1 MVVNNNDYNVVKQ
14 PYINKYIKVNL
25 LNQNFAVVDEISG
38 QLINLSISVNADSDL
53 RRMADISLIIE
64 EGDDSYIIKAGSKI
78 FLNRYC
84 QPYVGYEN
92 ITTGEIQWY
101 NQGIYLINAPSWE
114 YNAAN
119 NTLSFNG
126 IDLMSKLTGMR
137 NGNLEG
143 VPAVI
148 PQGSNVRN
156 AIIETLA
163 LGGFT
168 QYIVDECTL
177 SNGTVQDVPYDIE
190 IPQGGT
196 VYQILEA
203 LRDIVPNYQMYFDI
217 DGVFHYDRIPS
228 GDNDPVLIDDDLWK
242 DVLIGENVST
252 DFENMKN
259 VIEVFGKTHDG
270 VQYYDPHGYLAPGG
284 LLKINCD
291 GLPDDISPYTLIGA
305 TIDEDIDQPSI
316 LVMVNDRINALVV
329 DSHGNPCT
337 HIDGNRYVVFM
348 FQEDG
353 NWQYLGGIQPYAKI
367 EDDNPDSP
375 FYVEGEAGRVRIVL
389 SGGEYDNIGSDELA
403 LERAKAELYWRCR
416 LNDTVNL
423 VTVPI
428 PWLDVNIIV
437 EHTMH
442 QTKET
447 RKYMI
452 KTYNVSYG
460 EIGNMSITAISYYS
474 KE

>member
-53 RRMADISLIIE
+53 RRMADISLIVE
-64 EGDDSYIIKAGSKI
+64 EGDDSYIVKAGSKI

-177 SNGTVQDVPYDIE
+177 SSGVVQDVPYDIE

-217 DGVFHYDRIPS
+217 DGVFHYDKIPS

-259 VIEVFGKTHDG
+259 VVEVFGKTHDG
-270 VQYYDPHGYLAPGG
+270 VQYYDPSVTPTIGDGMIHV
-284 LLKINCD
+284 NVT
-291 GLPDDISPYTLIGA
+291 GLPDPLPPYTMIGCTLTRDA
-305 TIDEDIDQPSI
+305 NNNVSI
-316 LVMVNDRINALVV
+316 IVMVNDKPAVLIV
-329 DSHGNPCT
+329 DSHGNPVN
-337 HIDGNRYVVFM
+337 HIDGNRYVVLM
-348 FQEDG
+348 YREDDK
-353 NWQYLGGIQPYAKI
+353 WQYLGGIQPYAKI

-389 SGGEYDNIGSDELA
+389 SGGEYDNISSDELA

-447 RKYMI
+447 RK
-452 KTYNVSYG
+452 
-460 EIGNMSITAISYYS
+460 
-474 KE
+474 